1 MVNLKILRQM
11 ILTVLFLVLTSS
23 CAAPQPSPPSPTAKE
38 TTTTIE
44 ENISFLVKSDQQ
56 MFFTYFKNLYLAKLP
71 GDVDGYQPEVTPKPS
86 TTFAF
91 GDQICVMMDL
101 IKPIE
106 TGNLVE
112 TIYDA
117 QTKKVIKYVW
127 PVIPFQANVSHKDCF
142 TVAETCSPIMVNDLC
157 LPAGNNEIW
166 ISFDGNT
173 AVLPF
178 SIKH

>member
-1 MVNLKILRQM
+1 MMLASIN
-11 ILTVLFLVLTSS
+11 
-23 CAAPQPSPPSPTAKE
+23 PPSNLPTPDYIAQ
-38 TTTTIE
+38 
-44 ENISFLVKSDQQ
+44 ENISFLGKSDQQ

-86 TTFAF
+86 TNFAF

-117 QTKKVIKYVW
+117 QTKKVIKYFW
-127 PVIPFQANVSHKDCF
+127 PVIPFQTNVSHKDCF